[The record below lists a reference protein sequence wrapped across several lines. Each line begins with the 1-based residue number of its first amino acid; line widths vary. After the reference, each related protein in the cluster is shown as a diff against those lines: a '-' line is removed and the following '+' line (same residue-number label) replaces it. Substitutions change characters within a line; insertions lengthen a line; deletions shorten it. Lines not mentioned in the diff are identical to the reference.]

1 MLALILVAVSVGL
14 GNLAASVGIGVGGVT
29 MKTRMRVIL
38 TFGLLEAGM
47 PIVGLLIGH
56 SLAASIG
63 REAKWIAAGLLV
75 AVGCY
80 AIVVALLRPGRS
92 DGSPAG
98 QAGPQGRSAQGRSA
112 QGRSAQGRSAQSRS
126 AQGRSAQ
133 GRSAQGRSAQSR
145 SAQGR
150 SAQSQSARE
159 WVKLGLSGLALS
171 LDNLIAGFALGSY
184 QVNLIAGAVA
194 FGVVS
199 VVLSLAG
206 LEVGARL
213 GRKVGDSGEI
223 MGGVV
228 LIGVGVAVGFGLLG

>member
-98 QAGPQGRSAQGRSA
+98 QAGPQPRSAQG
-112 QGRSAQGRSAQSRS
+112 
-126 AQGRSAQ
+126 
-133 GRSAQGRSAQSR
+133 R

>member
-29 MKTRMRVIL
+29 MMTRMRVIL

-75 AVGCY
+75 VVGCY
-80 AIVVALLRPGRS
+80 AIVAALLRRRRS

-98 QAGPQGRSAQGRSA
+98 QVGARAQGAQGQGAQGRGAQRPGTRA
-112 QGRSAQGRSAQSRS
+112 QGAQG
-126 AQGRSAQ
+126 QGT
-133 GRSAQGRSAQSR
+133 
-145 SAQGR
+145 
-150 SAQSQSARE
+150 RE
-159 WVKLGLSGLALS
+159 WVKLGLSGFALS

-199 VVLSLAG
+199 VVLSLVG
-206 LEVGARL
+206 LEIGARL

>member
-80 AIVVALLRPGRS
+80 AIVVALLRRGPS
-92 DGSPAG
+92 NGSPAG
-98 QAGPQGRSAQGRSA
+98 QAGAQGQSAQGQSA
-112 QGRSAQGRSAQSRS
+112 QGQSAQGQS
-126 AQGRSAQ
+126 AQG
-133 GRSAQGRSAQSR
+133 
-145 SAQGR
+145 
-150 SAQSQSARE
+150 QSARE
-159 WVKLGLSGLALS
+159 WIKLGLSGLALS

>member
-1 MLALILVAVSVGL
+1 
-14 GNLAASVGIGVGGVT
+14 VT

-80 AIVVALLRPGRS
+80 AIVVALLRRGRS

-98 QAGPQGRSAQGRSA
+98 QAG
-112 QGRSAQGRSAQSRS
+112 
-126 AQGRSAQ
+126 
-133 GRSAQGRSAQSR
+133 
-145 SAQGR
+145 AQGR
-150 SAQSQSARE
+150 SAQSQGARE